1 MSDKTAATGPGVPLR
16 TTTGV
21 PGLDAVLNGGLLP
34 GGVYI
39 VQGSPGAGKTIL
51 ANQIC
56 FHRVKQGEKALY
68 VTLLAESHSRLMQHL
83 SRMSFYDSSC
93 IPSSVFYLSGYD
105 DLENEGLEGILRLIN
120 RESQKRGTSLIVI
133 DGVFVLEETVNSERE
148 FRKFVNYLSN
158 LASLLKATILM
169 LTNSKRTQASP
180 EYTMV
185 DGWFELATRT
195 EGYRSR
201 RHVQV
206 HKFRGSGF
214 IPGLH
219 HTEISSDGMR
229 VLPRLETIKGI
240 GAGESELGRRTS
252 SGLAGLDGLLGGG
265 VPVGSTTLMLGP
277 TGIGKTSFGLHFV
290 SQCSEQ
296 EPGLIFGFY
305 ETRRRLEMK
314 AKSIGIDLED
324 STRRGIVEVL
334 WQPPTEHVL
343 DALGYRLLEA
353 IRRRGVRRVFVD
365 GIGGIEQSAA
375 FPERIPSFLAG
386 LTKEMR
392 DEGVTAMYSAEVPQ
406 VLGHQS
412 DISFGR
418 ISAVAENIVLLR
430 YVELDARLR
439 RLISLLK
446 VRESDFDSAIHE
458 FEITDQGVEV
468 GCVFRRAEG
477 LMTGNAHR
485 APPADA

>member
-1 MSDKTAATGPGVPLR
+1 MKDHRVAPDGAGAR
-16 TTTGV
+16 ITTGV
-21 PGLDAVLNGGLLP
+21 PGLDTVLNGGLLP

-56 FHRVKQGEKALY
+56 FHRVHRGEKVLY

-83 SRMSFYDSSC
+83 SRMSFYDADC

-120 RESQKRGTSLIVI
+120 RESQKRGASLIVI
-133 DGVFVLEETVNSERE
+133 DGVFVLEETVHSERE
-148 FRKFVNYLSN
+148 FRKFVNYLST
-158 LASLLKATILM
+158 LAALLKATILM

-185 DGWFELATRT
+185 DGWFELATST

-214 IPGLH
+214 IAGLH
-219 HTEISSDGMR
+219 NTEISNDGMR
-229 VLPRLETIKGI
+229 VLPRLEMTEGI
-240 GAGESELGRRTS
+240 GADEAELGRRTT
-252 SGLAGLDGLLGGG
+252 SGLEQLDGLLGGG
-265 VPVGSTTLMLGP
+265 VPVGSTTLVLGP
-277 TGIGKTSFGLHFV
+277 TGIGKTSLGLHFI
-290 SQCSEQ
+290 SRSSDEA
-296 EPGLIFGFY
+296 PGLIFGFY
-305 ETRRRLEMK
+305 ETQRRLEMR
-314 AKSIGIDLED
+314 AKSIGIDLAGL
-324 STRRGIVEVL
+324 TQQGRVEVL

-353 IRRRGVRRVFVD
+353 VRRSGAKRVFVD

-375 FPERIPSFLAG
+375 YPQRIPSFLAA
-386 LTKEMR
+386 LTKELR
-392 DEGVTAMYSAEVPQ
+392 DEGVTSMYSAEVPQ

-412 DISFGR
+412 DLSFGR

-430 YVELDARLR
+430 YVELDSRLR

-446 VRESDFDSAIHE
+446 VRESDFDAAIRE
-458 FEITDQGVEV
+458 FEITDQGVRV
-468 GCVFRRAEG
+468 GQVFRHAEG
-477 LMTGNAHR
+477 LLTGHAHR
-485 APPADA
+485 QPPADV